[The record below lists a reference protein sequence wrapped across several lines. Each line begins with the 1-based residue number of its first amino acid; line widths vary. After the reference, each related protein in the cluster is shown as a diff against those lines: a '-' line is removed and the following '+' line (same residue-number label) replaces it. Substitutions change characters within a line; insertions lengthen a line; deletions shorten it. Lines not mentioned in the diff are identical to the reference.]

1 MKPSE
6 LIKKFSDISSTP
18 ARPILLLGP
27 PGIGKSESV
36 KQLGMH
42 LAKKLGLEF
51 VEWSQGMEIDPNR
64 HFVYVEFR
72 LSGARDVDLLGLP
85 NILADPHADVFRYR
99 VPEWLAIL
107 ARPNQYGML
116 FLDELTNPATEDVRA
131 ILMQVLG
138 SRRIGF
144 SKIGPK
150 IWIIAAGNKP
160 EHSSLASELAS
171 PIINRV
177 RIIEFEAPSVK
188 EWINYMTTVYHLT
201 DRSRPVLA
209 FLTAKPDYLVTEV
222 VPDSTLT
229 PYPSPR
235 AWTGFIL
242 DIESGLADYTDCEQY
257 VGPEAGAAFRA
268 FISYNIDIEKALSD
282 LSFFKSLTFDQQLYV
297 VSMASEEKLKEW
309 IKNVVED
316 PDIMEFAISSI
327 RFLSID
333 FRKELVS
340 FLLRKSKSNKLLDE
354 VQEELKE
361 AML

>member
-6 LIKKFSDISSTP
+6 LIKKFGDISSIP

-27 PGIGKSESV
+27 PGVGKSESV
-36 KQLGMH
+36 RQLAMH
-42 LAKKLGLEF
+42 LAKKLDLEF
-51 VEWSQGMEIDPNR
+51 VEWRQGIEVDPAK

-85 NILADPHADVFRYR
+85 NILANPSAKTFAYR
-99 VPEWLAIL
+99 IPEWLAIL
-107 ARPNQYGML
+107 SNPNQHGML

-131 ILMQVLG
+131 VLMQVLG

-144 SKIGPK
+144 TKIGSK
-150 IWIIAAGNKP
+150 VWIIAAGNKP

-177 RIIEFEAPSVK
+177 RIIEFEAPSVR
-188 EWINYMTTVYHLT
+188 EWINYMTAVYHLT
-201 DRSRPVLA
+201 DRSRPILA
-209 FLTAKPDYLVTEV
+209 FLTAKPDYLVTEA

-235 AWTGFIL
+235 AWTGFVL
-242 DIESGLADYTDCEQY
+242 DIESGLADYADCEQY
-257 VGPEAGAAFRA
+257 VGPEAGAAFLA
-268 FISYNIDIEKALSD
+268 FISYNFDVERALSD

-297 VSMASEEKLKEW
+297 VSMASEERLKEW
-309 IKNVVED
+309 IKDVVED
-316 PDIMEFAISSI
+316 NDIMEFAISSI

-333 FRKELVS
+333 ARKELVS
-340 FLLRKSKSNKLLDE
+340 FLLKKSRSNKLLDE